1 MADMTV
7 DTPRWRRAGPAVAG
21 LLLGLLSVLLAPA
34 TPASAHAVL
43 QTTDPPTN
51 AVLPEA
57 PPRVTLTFSE
67 SVQLV
72 PGRTQVLGPD
82 GRRVD
87 EGEPTVAG
95 NTVTIALR
103 PAAAQGTYL
112 VSFRVISADSHPVA
126 GGLTYSVGSRS
137 AAPAGAAEP
146 QDLVDPVVRVAIP
159 VVRYLGYTGLLLA
172 VGPILVLSLLWPH
185 RLSRQGPARLV
196 WTGLGLVAGST
207 LASIWLQAPYATGT
221 GLAQVGLGDLR
232 DVLGSTFGAVMLVR
246 LGVLCAAVAL
256 LRPLLRG
263 DGGDSRTDLA
273 VLGVLAVAGL
283 ATWPLTGHP
292 AASPVAAV
300 SVVLDAVH
308 LAAMAVW
315 LGGLVMLFAF
325 LLPRAEPRELGAIL
339 PIWSR
344 WAAAAV
350 AALVL
355 AGTVQALVEVG
366 SVGGLTGT
374 TYGRLILAKVA
385 LVGLVL
391 VVAWFARRLVQ
402 RRAGADD
409 GPGPVRRLIA
419 VELAVTAAV
428 LGITAVLVQ
437 VTPARTA
444 VAAATAPTDTTVR
457 ATLTA
462 EKLSL
467 QVDVTPGQ
475 VGNNSVHLY
484 AYTRDGAPLP
494 VVQWT
499 GTAALPALGVEPVDI
514 PLLQITDNHAIGDTA
529 LAAPGDWVLRFT
541 VRTSQI
547 DQSTVSM
554 TVRVR

>member
-1 MADMTV
+1 MTV

>member
-1 MADMTV
+1 
-7 DTPRWRRAGPAVAG
+7 
-21 LLLGLLSVLLAPA
+21 
-34 TPASAHAVL
+34 
-43 QTTDPPTN
+43 
-51 AVLPEA
+51 
-57 PPRVTLTFSE
+57 
-67 SVQLV
+67 
-72 PGRTQVLGPD
+72 
-82 GRRVD
+82 
-87 EGEPTVAG
+87 
-95 NTVTIALR
+95 
-103 PAAAQGTYL
+103 
-112 VSFRVISADSHPVA
+112 
-126 GGLTYSVGSRS
+126 
-137 AAPAGAAEP
+137 
-146 QDLVDPVVRVAIP
+146 
-159 VVRYLGYTGLLLA
+159 
-172 VGPILVLSLLWPH
+172 
-185 RLSRQGPARLV
+185 
-196 WTGLGLVAGST
+196 
-207 LASIWLQAPYATGT
+207 
-221 GLAQVGLGDLR
+221 
-232 DVLGSTFGAVMLVR
+232 
-246 LGVLCAAVAL
+246 
-256 LRPLLRG
+256 
-263 DGGDSRTDLA
+263 
-273 VLGVLAVAGL
+273 
-283 ATWPLTGHP
+283 
-292 AASPVAAV
+292 VAAV